1 MLALLSV
8 LLPMLY
14 ALFSMLYFC
23 GDSMNSAG
31 RRFLHDKKGASLVT
45 YVLVLPLF
53 LLLVLGAYEVWRLI
67 AVKES
72 LYLGTYR
79 AARYLAQNPDRIDV
93 AEALLRWEL
102 DRSFAG
108 NSAGLHPLE
117 STGLTSNCDARFTI
131 RAVLDV
137 PWIVDIPYLP
147 LQNVR
152 FVEQH
157 SGFVECAPYKDW
169 IRPDPREGHTY

>member
-1 MLALLSV
+1 MKAV
-8 LLPMLY
+8 
-14 ALFSMLYFC
+14 
-23 GDSMNSAG
+23 G
-31 RRFLHDKKGASLVT
+31 RRFLDDKQGVTLVT

-53 LLLVLGAYEVWRLI
+53 LLLVLGAYEVWRLL

-79 AARYLAQNPDRIDV
+79 AARYLAQNPGDV
-93 AEALLRWEL
+93 DGAEAWLRWEL

-108 NSAGLHPLE
+108 NSAGLQPLDR
-117 STGLTSNCDARFTI
+117 TGLTDLRCGDPFTI

-147 LQNVR
+147 LQNIH

-157 SGFVECAPYKDW
+157 SGRVECAPYRGW
-169 IRPDPREGHTY
+169 TLPEPQEGHPY